1 MAFFG
6 FQWLLLAMLSR
17 INARE
22 REVMLETQIGDE
34 ISKGYYILFTSIMIG
49 SEEFG
54 AEGGGA
60 RPLP

>member
-1 MAFFG
+1 
-6 FQWLLLAMLSR
+6 
-17 INARE
+17 
-22 REVMLETQIGDE
+22 MLETKIGDE

-60 RPLP
+60 RPLPLEPTASAGCKTS